1 MSVLGEQPER
11 NLRMV
16 MKEKDEELLLFLEM
30 RRREKEKNDSL
41 LLESHDAPF
50 GTCIYSGLV
59 FGVFKLEQI
68 EWKILSHRD
77 PFYVQWWFH
86 GCRVQTRCLSYIQ
99 DSVIYACAQN
109 WSRWV
114 PGFRKR
120 QNRLRLVMLKLLY
133 GFFSCQPNSM
143 ICFGNLW
150 VKVCNDYEQV
160 VSLHF
165 LSVVFFF
172 ILLVLFYLDVFLL

>member
-1 MSVLGEQPER
+1 MPVSVLGEQPER

-68 EWKILSHRD
+68 E
-77 PFYVQWWFH
+77 
-86 GCRVQTRCLSYIQ
+86 
-99 DSVIYACAQN
+99 
-109 WSRWV
+109 
-114 PGFRKR
+114 
-120 QNRLRLVMLKLLY
+120 
-133 GFFSCQPNSM
+133 
-143 ICFGNLW
+143 
-150 VKVCNDYEQV
+150 
-160 VSLHF
+160 
-165 LSVVFFF
+165 
-172 ILLVLFYLDVFLL
+172 